1 MRKINSTF
9 KTAFISEAGAA
20 LKNNDYFAYVEL
32 DDYACYVIAN
42 SITDRI
48 ESESAKVAVENA
60 IRHFQEN
67 PSMRRRAMQSY
78 LKATNED
85 FLSAN
90 SNEKL
95 KASICI
101 VVTDYEKLRFGIA
114 GNTRFRLY
122 REGIVAFASHDMSLT
137 QDLIDAEK
145 LPENILSKHE
155 ERHNL
160 YTYLGQEKDFSPY
173 ISQSIKLINGDI
185 VSLYTSGIWENIDEG
200 ELDDVFSEAGDEPQ
214 PILDE
219 VEDLLLSRQPKNLTN
234 YTIATIFID
243 KIFTDPNRA
252 RRIRRMIRIAIIVF
266 IVFIILLILGIIFYI
281 WYSNRQDKKHKMNLY
296 TDNTVTAIQDNNY
309 IRAQSEVKKG
319 IDLAEN
325 LDDEERINL
334 LNNYSRLIDAVI
346 AADNDYKNEQYTDAY
361 EAYQNALDISRY
373 ADNLGESYINK
384 QIMQCENYLSVSDL
398 IALGDKALEENDFDK
413 AEKNYFEAKKM
424 ALKAHDLNGNQQ
436 AKEALEK
443 LYEQKKQMQDEQDK
457 KDKQK
462 LSEDISDLITQ
473 GDNLQQ
479 GGDYVGAEAKYMEA
493 KELAAKNYDADSKK
507 EALSALEKLDEVK
520 AKAQAQRQKNID
532 EQSDKYM
539 TAALVLAR
547 GDDAFSA
554 GDYTNANAYYNT
566 ALEQYTAL
574 GDSSMCQSIS
584 LKLQQVATK
593 QQEISN
599 QVQTADNLMMQADS
613 LYKQN
618 EYNSAKQ
625 LYLKA
630 KQEYE
635 SLGRE
640 DKVGE
645 INNILDQIDIDMAV
659 METMPQ

>member
-122 REGIVAFASHDMSLT
+122 REEIVAFASHDMSLT
-137 QDLIDAEK
+137 QDLIEDEK

-266 IVFIILLILGIIFYI
+266 IILLILGIIFYI

-346 AADNDYKNEQYTDAY
+346 AADNDYKNEKYTDAY

-424 ALKAHDLNGNQQ
+424 ALKSHDLNGNQQ

-566 ALEQYTAL
+566 ALEQYTSL
-574 GDSSMCQSIS
+574 GDNSMCQSIS
-584 LKLQQVATK
+584 FKLQQVATK

-599 QVQTADNLMMQADS
+599 QIQSAANLMMQADS

>member
-137 QDLIDAEK
+137 QDLIEDEK

-266 IVFIILLILGIIFYI
+266 IILLILGIIFYI

-346 AADNDYKNEQYTDAY
+346 AADNDYKNEKYTDAY

-398 IALGDKALEENDFDK
+398 IALGDKALEKNDFDK

>member
-137 QDLIDAEK
+137 QDLIEDEK

-266 IVFIILLILGIIFYI
+266 IILLILGIIFYI

-346 AADNDYKNEQYTDAY
+346 AADNDYKNEKYTDAY

-436 AKEALEK
+436 AKDALEK
-443 LYEQKKQMQDEQDK
+443 LYEQKKQMQDEQNK

>member
-1 MRKINSTF
+1 MRKINSAF

-137 QDLIDAEK
+137 QDLIEDEK

-266 IVFIILLILGIIFYI
+266 IILLILGIIFYI

-346 AADNDYKNEQYTDAY
+346 AADNDYKNEKYTDAY

-436 AKEALEK
+436 AKDALEK
-443 LYEQKKQMQDEQDK
+443 LYEQKKQMQDEQNK

-520 AKAQAQRQKNID
+520 AKAEAQRQKNID
-532 EQSDKYM
+532 EQSEKYM

-566 ALEQYTAL
+566 ALEQYTSL
-574 GDSSMCQSIS
+574 GDNSMCQSIS
-584 LKLQQVATK
+584 FKLQQVATK

-599 QVQTADNLMMQADS
+599 QIQSAANLMMQADG

-630 KQEYE
+630 KQEYQ

-640 DKVGE
+640 DKVDE

>member
-48 ESESAKVAVENA
+48 ESESAKLAVENA

-252 RRIRRMIRIAIIVF
+252 RRIRRMIRIAI

-659 METMPQ
+659 METMPR

>member
-48 ESESAKVAVENA
+48 ESESAKLAVENA

-266 IVFIILLILGIIFYI
+266 IILLILGIIFYI

-436 AKEALEK
+436 AKDALEK
-443 LYEQKKQMQDEQDK
+443 LYEQKKQMQDEQNK

-520 AKAQAQRQKNID
+520 AKAEAQRQKNID
-532 EQSDKYM
+532 EQSEKYM

-566 ALEQYTAL
+566 ALEQYTSL
-574 GDSSMCQSIS
+574 GDNSMCQSIS
-584 LKLQQVATK
+584 FKLQQVATK

-599 QVQTADNLMMQADS
+599 QIQSAANLMMQADG

-630 KQEYE
+630 KQEYQ

-640 DKVGE
+640 DKVDE

>member
-1 MRKINSTF
+1 MRKLNSTF
-9 KTAFISEAGAA
+9 KTAFISEEGAA

-48 ESESAKVAVENA
+48 ESESAKIAVENA

-67 PSMRRRAMQSY
+67 PSMKRRAMQSY

-137 QDLIDAEK
+137 QDLIDDEK

-185 VSLYTSGIWENIDEG
+185 VSLYTRGVWENIDEG

-266 IVFIILLILGIIFYI
+266 IILLILGIIFYI
-281 WYSNRQDKKHKMNLY
+281 WYSNKQDKKHKMNLY

-319 IDLAEN
+319 IDLAES

-346 AADNDYKNEQYTDAY
+346 AADNAYKNEKYTDAY

-424 ALKAHDLNGNQQ
+424 ALKTHDLNGNQQ

-520 AKAQAQRQKNID
+520 AKAQAQRQKNVD

-593 QQEISN
+593 QQEISS
-599 QVQTADNLMMQADS
+599 QVQIADNFMLQAGN
-613 LYKQN
+613 LYRQN

>member
-122 REGIVAFASHDMSLT
+122 REGIVAYASHDMSLT
-137 QDLIDAEK
+137 QDLIDEEK
-145 LPENILSKHE
+145 LPENILSEHE

-160 YTYLGQEKDFSPY
+160 YTYLGQEKGFVPY

-200 ELDDVFSEAGDEPQ
+200 ELDDVFSEAADEPQ

-219 VEDLLLSRQPKNLTN
+219 IEDLLLSRQPKNLSN
-234 YTIATIFID
+234 YTMAAIFID
-243 KIFTDPNRA
+243 KIFVDPNRA

-266 IVFIILLILGIIFYI
+266 IILFILGIIFYI
-281 WYSNRQDKKHKMNLY
+281 WYSNRQDKINKMNLY

-309 IRAQSEVKKG
+309 IRAQNEVKKG
-319 IDLAEN
+319 IELAEN
-325 LDDEERINL
+325 LDDEEKITL
-334 LNNYSRLIDAVI
+334 LNNYSRLIEAVI
-346 AADNDYKNEQYTDAY
+346 TADNDYKNEKYTDAY

-436 AKEALEK
+436 AKDALEK
-443 LYEQKKQMQDEQDK
+443 LYEQKKQMQDEQNK

-520 AKAQAQRQKNID
+520 AKAEAQRQKNID
-532 EQSDKYM
+532 EQSEKYM

-566 ALEQYTAL
+566 ALEQYTSL
-574 GDSSMCQSIS
+574 GDNSMCQSIS
-584 LKLQQVATK
+584 FKLQQVATK

-599 QVQTADNLMMQADS
+599 QIQSAANLMMQADG

-630 KQEYE
+630 KQEYQ

-640 DKVGE
+640 DKVDE

>member
-137 QDLIDAEK
+137 QDLIEDEK

-266 IVFIILLILGIIFYI
+266 IILLILGIIFYI

-346 AADNDYKNEQYTDAY
+346 AADNDYKNEKYTDAY

-436 AKEALEK
+436 AKDALEK
-443 LYEQKKQMQDEQDK
+443 LYEQKKQMQDEQNK

-493 KELAAKNYDADSKK
+493 NEPAATNYDADSKK

-520 AKAQAQRQKNID
+520 AKAEAQRQKNID
-532 EQSDKYM
+532 EQSEKYM

-566 ALEQYTAL
+566 ALEQYTSL
-574 GDSSMCQSIS
+574 GDNSMCQSIS
-584 LKLQQVATK
+584 FKLQQVATK

-599 QVQTADNLMMQADS
+599 QIQSAANLMMQADG

-630 KQEYE
+630 KQEYQ

-640 DKVGE
+640 DKVDE

>member
-137 QDLIDAEK
+137 QDLIEDEK

-266 IVFIILLILGIIFYI
+266 IILLILGIIFYI

-346 AADNDYKNEQYTDAY
+346 AADNDYKNEKYTDAY
-361 EAYQNALDISRY
+361 EAYQNALDMSRY

>member
-137 QDLIDAEK
+137 QDLIEDEK

-252 RRIRRMIRIAIIVF
+252 RRIRRMIRIAI

-436 AKEALEK
+436 AKDALEK
-443 LYEQKKQMQDEQDK
+443 LYEQKKQMQDEQNK

-520 AKAQAQRQKNID
+520 AKAEAQRQKNID
-532 EQSDKYM
+532 EQSEKYM

-566 ALEQYTAL
+566 ALEQYTSL
-574 GDSSMCQSIS
+574 GDNSMCQSIS
-584 LKLQQVATK
+584 FKLQQVATK

-630 KQEYE
+630 KQEYQ

-640 DKVGE
+640 DKVDE

>member
-137 QDLIDAEK
+137 QDLIEDEK

-266 IVFIILLILGIIFYI
+266 IILLILGIIFYI

-346 AADNDYKNEQYTDAY
+346 AADNDYKNEKYTDAY

-520 AKAQAQRQKNID
+520 AKAEAQRQKNID
-532 EQSDKYM
+532 EQSEKYM

-566 ALEQYTAL
+566 ALEQYTSL
-574 GDSSMCQSIS
+574 GDNSMCQSIS
-584 LKLQQVATK
+584 FKLQQVATK

-599 QVQTADNLMMQADS
+599 QIQSAANLMMQADG

-630 KQEYE
+630 KQEYQ

-640 DKVGE
+640 DKVDE

-659 METMPQ
+659 MEIMPQ

>member
-137 QDLIDAEK
+137 QDLIEDEK

-266 IVFIILLILGIIFYI
+266 IILLILGIIFYI

-346 AADNDYKNEQYTDAY
+346 AADNDYKNEKYTDAY

-584 LKLQQVATK
+584 IKLQQVATK
-593 QQEISN
+593 QQEIAN
-599 QVQTADNLMMQADS
+599 QMQNADNLMAQADS

-630 KQEYE
+630 KHEYQ

>member
-137 QDLIDAEK
+137 QDLIEDEK

-266 IVFIILLILGIIFYI
+266 IILLILGIIFYI

-346 AADNDYKNEQYTDAY
+346 AADNDYKNEKYTDAY

-398 IALGDKALEENDFDK
+398 IALGDKELEENDFDK

-436 AKEALEK
+436 AKDALEK
-443 LYEQKKQMQDEQDK
+443 LYEQKKQMQDEQNK

-520 AKAQAQRQKNID
+520 AKAEAQRQKNID
-532 EQSDKYM
+532 EQSEKYM

-566 ALEQYTAL
+566 ALEQYTSL
-574 GDSSMCQSIS
+574 GDNSMCQSIS
-584 LKLQQVATK
+584 FKLQQVATK

-599 QVQTADNLMMQADS
+599 QIQSAANLMMQADG

-630 KQEYE
+630 KQEYQ

-640 DKVGE
+640 DKVDE

>member
-137 QDLIDAEK
+137 QDLIEDEK

-214 PILDE
+214 QILDE

-252 RRIRRMIRIAIIVF
+252 RRIRRMIRIAI

-346 AADNDYKNEQYTDAY
+346 AADNDYKNEKYTDAY

-398 IALGDKALEENDFDK
+398 IALGDKALEKNDFDK

>member
-101 VVTDYEKLRFGIA
+101 VVTDYEKMRFGIA

-185 VSLYTSGIWENIDEG
+185 VSLYTSGIWENVDEG

-252 RRIRRMIRIAIIVF
+252 RRIRRMIRIAI

-566 ALEQYTAL
+566 ALEQYTSL
-574 GDSSMCQSIS
+574 GDNSMCQSIS
-584 LKLQQVATK
+584 FKLQQVATK

-599 QVQTADNLMMQADS
+599 QIQSAANLMMQADG

-630 KQEYE
+630 KQEYQ

-640 DKVGE
+640 DKVDE

>member
-137 QDLIDAEK
+137 QDLIEDEK

-266 IVFIILLILGIIFYI
+266 IILLILGIIFYI

-346 AADNDYKNEQYTDAY
+346 AADNDYKNEKYTDAY

-436 AKEALEK
+436 AKDALEK
-443 LYEQKKQMQDEQDK
+443 LYEQKKQMQDEQNK

-520 AKAQAQRQKNID
+520 AKAEAQRQKNID
-532 EQSDKYM
+532 EQSEKYM

-566 ALEQYTAL
+566 ALEQYTSL
-574 GDSSMCQSIS
+574 GDNSMCQSIS
-584 LKLQQVATK
+584 FKLQQVATK

-599 QVQTADNLMMQADS
+599 QIQSAANLMMQADG

-630 KQEYE
+630 KQEYQ

-640 DKVGE
+640 DKVDE

-659 METMPQ
+659 MEIMPQ

>member
-137 QDLIDAEK
+137 QDLIEDEK

-266 IVFIILLILGIIFYI
+266 IILLILGIIFYI

-346 AADNDYKNEQYTDAY
+346 AADNDYKNEKYTDAY

-436 AKEALEK
+436 AKDALEK
-443 LYEQKKQMQDEQDK
+443 LYEQKKQMQDEQNK

-520 AKAQAQRQKNID
+520 AKAEAQRQKNID
-532 EQSDKYM
+532 EQSEKYM
-539 TAALVLAR
+539 TAALVLAS

-566 ALEQYTAL
+566 ALEQYTSL
-574 GDSSMCQSIS
+574 GDNSMCQSIS
-584 LKLQQVATK
+584 FKLQQVATK

-599 QVQTADNLMMQADS
+599 QIQSAANLMMQADG

-630 KQEYE
+630 KQEYQ

-640 DKVGE
+640 DKVDE

-659 METMPQ
+659 MEIMPQ

>member
-137 QDLIDAEK
+137 QDLIEDEK

-252 RRIRRMIRIAIIVF
+252 RRIRRMIRIAI

-443 LYEQKKQMQDEQDK
+443 LYEQKKQMQDEQNK

-520 AKAQAQRQKNID
+520 AKAEAQRQKNID
-532 EQSDKYM
+532 EQSEKYM

-566 ALEQYTAL
+566 ALEQYTSL
-574 GDSSMCQSIS
+574 GDNSMCQSIS
-584 LKLQQVATK
+584 FKLQQVATK

-599 QVQTADNLMMQADS
+599 QIQSAANLMMQADG

>member
-137 QDLIDAEK
+137 QDLIEDEK

-214 PILDE
+214 PMLDE

-252 RRIRRMIRIAIIVF
+252 RRIRRMIRIAI

-346 AADNDYKNEQYTDAY
+346 AADNDYKNEKYTDAY
-361 EAYQNALDISRY
+361 EAYQNALDMSRY

>member
-48 ESESAKVAVENA
+48 ESESAKLAVENA

-252 RRIRRMIRIAIIVF
+252 RRIRRMIRIAI

>member
-137 QDLIDAEK
+137 QDLIEDEK

-266 IVFIILLILGIIFYI
+266 IILLILGIIFYI

-346 AADNDYKNEQYTDAY
+346 AADNDYKNEKYTDAY

-554 GDYTNANAYYNT
+554 GDYTNANAYYST

>member
-137 QDLIDAEK
+137 QDLIEDEK

-266 IVFIILLILGIIFYI
+266 IILLILGIIFYI

-296 TDNTVTAIQDNNY
+296 TDNIVTAIQDNNY

-346 AADNDYKNEQYTDAY
+346 AADNDYKNEKYTDAY

-436 AKEALEK
+436 AKDALEK
-443 LYEQKKQMQDEQDK
+443 LYEQKKQMQDEQNK

-520 AKAQAQRQKNID
+520 AKAEAQRQKNID
-532 EQSDKYM
+532 EQSEKYM

-566 ALEQYTAL
+566 ALEQYTSL
-574 GDSSMCQSIS
+574 GDNSMCQSIS
-584 LKLQQVATK
+584 FKLQQVATK

-599 QVQTADNLMMQADS
+599 QIQSAANLMMQADG

-630 KQEYE
+630 KQEYQ

-640 DKVGE
+640 DKVDE

>member
-137 QDLIDAEK
+137 QDLIEDEK

-214 PILDE
+214 QILDE

-252 RRIRRMIRIAIIVF
+252 RRIRRMIRIAI

-346 AADNDYKNEQYTDAY
+346 AADNDYKNEKYTDAY

-424 ALKAHDLNGNQQ
+424 ALKAHDLNENQQ

-554 GDYTNANAYYNT
+554 GDYTNANAYYST

>member
-137 QDLIDAEK
+137 QDLIEDEK

-214 PILDE
+214 QILDE

-252 RRIRRMIRIAIIVF
+252 RRIRRMIRIAI

-346 AADNDYKNEQYTDAY
+346 AADNDYKNEKYTDAY

-520 AKAQAQRQKNID
+520 AKAEAQRQKNID
-532 EQSDKYM
+532 EQSEKYM

-566 ALEQYTAL
+566 ALEQYTSL
-574 GDSSMCQSIS
+574 GDNSMCQSIS
-584 LKLQQVATK
+584 FKLQQVATK

-599 QVQTADNLMMQADS
+599 QIQSAANLMMQADG

-630 KQEYE
+630 KQEYQ

-640 DKVGE
+640 DKVDE

>member
-252 RRIRRMIRIAIIVF
+252 RRIRRMIRIAI

-584 LKLQQVATK
+584 FKLQQVATK

-599 QVQTADNLMMQADS
+599 QIQSAANLMMQADG

-630 KQEYE
+630 KQEYQ

-640 DKVGE
+640 DKVDE

>member
-48 ESESAKVAVENA
+48 ESESAKLAVENA

-266 IVFIILLILGIIFYI
+266 IILLILGIIFYI

-346 AADNDYKNEQYTDAY
+346 AADNDYKNEKYTDAY

-436 AKEALEK
+436 AKDALEK
-443 LYEQKKQMQDEQDK
+443 LYEQKKQMQDEQNK

-520 AKAQAQRQKNID
+520 AKAEAQRQKNID
-532 EQSDKYM
+532 EQSEKYM

-566 ALEQYTAL
+566 ALEQYTSL
-574 GDSSMCQSIS
+574 GDNSMCQSIS
-584 LKLQQVATK
+584 FKLQQVATK

-599 QVQTADNLMMQADS
+599 QIQSAANLMMQADG

-630 KQEYE
+630 KQEYQ

-640 DKVGE
+640 DKVDE

>member
-137 QDLIDAEK
+137 QDLIEDEK

-266 IVFIILLILGIIFYI
+266 IILLILGIIFYI

-319 IDLAEN
+319 IELAEN
-325 LDDEERINL
+325 LDDEEKITL
-334 LNNYSRLIDAVI
+334 LNNYSRLIEAVI
-346 AADNDYKNEQYTDAY
+346 TADNDYKNEKYTDAY

-398 IALGDKALEENDFDK
+398 IALGDKALEKNDFDK

>member
-137 QDLIDAEK
+137 QDLIEDEK

-266 IVFIILLILGIIFYI
+266 IILLILGIIFYI

-346 AADNDYKNEQYTDAY
+346 AADNDYKNEKYTDAY

-398 IALGDKALEENDFDK
+398 IALGDKALEKNDFDK

-443 LYEQKKQMQDEQDK
+443 LYEQKKQIQDEQDK

>member
-137 QDLIDAEK
+137 QDLIEDEK

-266 IVFIILLILGIIFYI
+266 IILFILGIIFYI
-281 WYSNRQDKKHKMNLY
+281 WYSNRQDKINKMNLY

-309 IRAQSEVKKG
+309 IRAQNEVKKG
-319 IDLAEN
+319 IELAEN
-325 LDDEERINL
+325 LDDEEKITL
-334 LNNYSRLIDAVI
+334 LNNYSRLIEAVI
-346 AADNDYKNEQYTDAY
+346 TADNDYKNEKYTDAY

-436 AKEALEK
+436 AKDALEK
-443 LYEQKKQMQDEQDK
+443 LYEQKKQMQDEQNK

-520 AKAQAQRQKNID
+520 AKAEAQRQKNID
-532 EQSDKYM
+532 EQSEKYM

-566 ALEQYTAL
+566 ALEQYTSL
-574 GDSSMCQSIS
+574 GDNSMCQSIS
-584 LKLQQVATK
+584 FKLQQVATK

-599 QVQTADNLMMQADS
+599 QIQSAANLMMQADG

-630 KQEYE
+630 KQEYQ

-640 DKVGE
+640 DKVDE

>member
-137 QDLIDAEK
+137 QDLIEDEK

-266 IVFIILLILGIIFYI
+266 IILLILGIIFYI

-346 AADNDYKNEQYTDAY
+346 AADNDYKNEKYTDAY

-436 AKEALEK
+436 AKDALEK
-443 LYEQKKQMQDEQDK
+443 LYEQKKQMQDEQNK

-479 GGDYVGAEAKYMEA
+479 SGDYVGAEAKYMEA

-593 QQEISN
+593 QQKISN

>member
-137 QDLIDAEK
+137 QDLIEDEK

-252 RRIRRMIRIAIIVF
+252 RRIRRMIRIAI

-599 QVQTADNLMMQADS
+599 RVQTADNLMMQADS

>member
-1 MRKINSTF
+1 MRKLNSTF

-137 QDLIDAEK
+137 QDLIEDEK

-266 IVFIILLILGIIFYI
+266 IILLILGIIFYI

-296 TDNTVTAIQDNNY
+296 MDNTVTAIQDNNY

-346 AADNDYKNEQYTDAY
+346 AADNDYKNEKYTDAY

-436 AKEALEK
+436 AKDALEK
-443 LYEQKKQMQDEQDK
+443 LYEQKKQMQDEQNK

-520 AKAQAQRQKNID
+520 AKAEAQRQKNID
-532 EQSDKYM
+532 EQSEKYM

-566 ALEQYTAL
+566 ALEQYTSL
-574 GDSSMCQSIS
+574 GDNSMCQSIS
-584 LKLQQVATK
+584 FKLQQVATK

-599 QVQTADNLMMQADS
+599 QIQSAANLMMQADG

-630 KQEYE
+630 KQEYQ

-640 DKVGE
+640 DKVDE

>member
-101 VVTDYEKLRFGIA
+101 VVTDYEKMRFGIA

-266 IVFIILLILGIIFYI
+266 IILLILGIIFYI

-346 AADNDYKNEQYTDAY
+346 AADNDYKNEKYTDAY

-436 AKEALEK
+436 AKDALEK
-443 LYEQKKQMQDEQDK
+443 LYEQKKQMQDEQNK

-520 AKAQAQRQKNID
+520 AKAEAQRQKNID
-532 EQSDKYM
+532 EQSEKYM

-566 ALEQYTAL
+566 ALEQYTSL
-574 GDSSMCQSIS
+574 GDNSMCQSIS
-584 LKLQQVATK
+584 FKLQQVATK

-599 QVQTADNLMMQADS
+599 QIQSAANLMMQADG

>member
-137 QDLIDAEK
+137 QDLIEDEK

-219 VEDLLLSRQPKNLTN
+219 VEDLLLSRQPKNLSN
-234 YTIATIFID
+234 YTMAAIFID
-243 KIFTDPNRA
+243 KIFVDPNRA

-266 IVFIILLILGIIFYI
+266 IILFILGIIFYI
-281 WYSNRQDKKHKMNLY
+281 WYSNRQDKINKMNLY

-309 IRAQSEVKKG
+309 IRAQNEVKKG
-319 IDLAEN
+319 IELAEN
-325 LDDEERINL
+325 LDDEEKITL

-520 AKAQAQRQKNID
+520 AKAEAQRQKNID
-532 EQSDKYM
+532 EQSEKYM

-566 ALEQYTAL
+566 ALEQYTSL
-574 GDSSMCQSIS
+574 GDNSMCQSIS
-584 LKLQQVATK
+584 FKLQQVATK

-599 QVQTADNLMMQADS
+599 QIQSAANLMMQADG

-630 KQEYE
+630 KQEYQ

-640 DKVGE
+640 DKVDE

>member
-48 ESESAKVAVENA
+48 ESESAKLAVENA

-185 VSLYTSGIWENIDEG
+185 VSLYTSGIWENVDEG

-252 RRIRRMIRIAIIVF
+252 RRIRRMIRIAI

>member
-137 QDLIDAEK
+137 QDLIEDEK

-160 YTYLGQEKDFSPY
+160 YTYLGQEKGFVPY

-200 ELDDVFSEAGDEPQ
+200 ELDDVFSEAADEPQ

-219 VEDLLLSRQPKNLTN
+219 IEDLLLSRQPKNLSN
-234 YTIATIFID
+234 YTMAAIFID
-243 KIFTDPNRA
+243 KIFVDPNRA

-266 IVFIILLILGIIFYI
+266 IILFILGIIFYI
-281 WYSNRQDKKHKMNLY
+281 WYSNRQDKINKMNLY

-309 IRAQSEVKKG
+309 IRAQNEVKKG
-319 IDLAEN
+319 IELAEN
-325 LDDEERINL
+325 LDDEEKITL
-334 LNNYSRLIDAVI
+334 LNNYSRLIEAVI
-346 AADNDYKNEQYTDAY
+346 TADNDYKNEKYTDAY

-436 AKEALEK
+436 AKDALEK
-443 LYEQKKQMQDEQDK
+443 LYEQKKQMQDEQNK

-520 AKAQAQRQKNID
+520 AKAEAQRQKNID
-532 EQSDKYM
+532 EQSEKYM

-566 ALEQYTAL
+566 ALEQYTSL
-574 GDSSMCQSIS
+574 GDNSMCQSIS
-584 LKLQQVATK
+584 FKLQQVATK

-599 QVQTADNLMMQADS
+599 QIQSAANLMMQADG

-630 KQEYE
+630 KQEYQ

-640 DKVGE
+640 DKVDE

>member
-101 VVTDYEKLRFGIA
+101 VVTDYEKMRFGIA

-185 VSLYTSGIWENIDEG
+185 VSLYTSGIWENVDEG

-252 RRIRRMIRIAIIVF
+252 RRIRRMIRIAI

>member
-32 DDYACYVIAN
+32 DDYACYVIAS
-42 SITDRI
+42 SITDRT
-48 ESESAKVAVENA
+48 ESESAKAAVENA

-67 PSMRRRAMQSY
+67 PSMKRRAMQSY
-78 LKATNED
+78 LKATNKD

-101 VVTDYEKLRFGIA
+101 IVTDYEKLRFAVA

-122 REGIVAFASHDMSLT
+122 REGIVAFASRDMSLT
-137 QDLIDAEK
+137 QDLIDDEK

-155 ERHNL
+155 QRHNL
-160 YTYLGQEKDFSPY
+160 YTYLGQEKGFVPY
-173 ISQSIKLINGDI
+173 ISQSILLANGDI
-185 VSLYTSGIWENIDEG
+185 VSLYTSGIWENVDEG

-214 PILDE
+214 LVLDE
-219 VEDLLLSRQPKNLTN
+219 VEDLLLSRQPENLAN
-234 YTIATIFID
+234 YTIATIFVD
-243 KIFTDPNRA
+243 KIFIDPNRA

-266 IVFIILLILGIIFYI
+266 IILLILGIIFYI
-281 WYSNRQDKKHKMNLY
+281 WYNNRQDKINKMNLY

-319 IDLAEN
+319 IELAEN
-325 LDDEERINL
+325 LDDEEKINL

-346 AADNDYKNEQYTDAY
+346 KADNDYQNEKYTDAY

-373 ADNLGESYINK
+373 ADKLGEDYINK

-398 IALGDKALEENDFDK
+398 IALGDKAMEENDFDK

-479 GGDYVGAEAKYMEA
+479 GGDYVGAEAKYLEA

-584 LKLQQVATK
+584 IKLQQVATK
-593 QQEISN
+593 QQEIAN
-599 QVQTADNLMMQADS
+599 QMQNADNLMAQADS

-630 KQEYE
+630 KQEYQ

-640 DKVGE
+640 DKADE
-645 INNILDQIDIDMAV
+645 INTILDQIDIDMAV

>member
-1 MRKINSTF
+1 
-9 KTAFISEAGAA
+9 
-20 LKNNDYFAYVEL
+20 
-32 DDYACYVIAN
+32 
-42 SITDRI
+42 
-48 ESESAKVAVENA
+48 
-60 IRHFQEN
+60 
-67 PSMRRRAMQSY
+67 MRRRAMQSY

-137 QDLIDAEK
+137 QDLIEDEK

-266 IVFIILLILGIIFYI
+266 IILFILGIIFYI
-281 WYSNRQDKKHKMNLY
+281 WYSNRQDKINKMNLY

-309 IRAQSEVKKG
+309 IRAQNEVKKG
-319 IDLAEN
+319 IELAEN
-325 LDDEERINL
+325 LDDEEKITL
-334 LNNYSRLIDAVI
+334 LNNYSRLIEAVI
-346 AADNDYKNEQYTDAY
+346 TADNDYKNEKYTDAY

-436 AKEALEK
+436 AKDALEK
-443 LYEQKKQMQDEQDK
+443 LYEQKKQMQDEQNK

-520 AKAQAQRQKNID
+520 AKAEAQRQKNID
-532 EQSDKYM
+532 EQSEKYM

-566 ALEQYTAL
+566 ALEQYTSL
-574 GDSSMCQSIS
+574 GDNSMCQSIS
-584 LKLQQVATK
+584 FKLQQVATK

-599 QVQTADNLMMQADS
+599 QIQSAANLMMQADG

-630 KQEYE
+630 KQEYQ

-640 DKVGE
+640 DKVDE